1 MATTETITRPAGF
14 VEDIGKD
21 LATQVVAQTA
31 IPIVTTGVKD
41 LGAGPTQY
49 AFEKDEDF
57 AKRRGLFEAQRTA
70 ALGFEQRQQAL
81 KGLAPQVAAQD
92 KLQQQAQTLAQQGIG
107 SYAPF
112 LQQAQLASAAAV
124 SPQIAEQFMSP
135 YQQQVIDASLAEFDR
150 NAAIN
155 RKRISDQAIASGAF
169 GGGRE
174 GVMQSEYQ
182 LGSDRER
189 ALLQAGLLQQG
200 YGQAQQLAAQRFNQQ
215 QGLAGI
221 LPGLQKQDVGTL
233 GQLGA
238 LNQAQQ
244 QAELDAQREA
254 TRMATYQPQEQVD
267 RYANIVTGIMGG
279 YPGATQTTNVPNPTP
294 LQTALGAG
302 STLAGI
308 YGAVS
313 GNFNPLNFLKN

>member
-21 LATQVVAQTA
+21 LASQVVAQTA

-41 LGAGPTQY
+41 LGAGPKQQV
-49 AFEKDEDF
+49 FESDEDF

-169 GGGRE
+169 GG
-174 GVMQSEYQ
+174 
-182 LGSDRER
+182 
-189 ALLQAGLLQQG
+189 
-200 YGQAQQLAAQRFNQQ
+200 
-215 QGLAGI
+215 
-221 LPGLQKQDVGTL
+221 
-233 GQLGA
+233 
-238 LNQAQQ
+238 
-244 QAELDAQREA
+244 
-254 TRMATYQPQEQVD
+254 
-267 RYANIVTGIMGG
+267 
-279 YPGATQTTNVPNPTP
+279 
-294 LQTALGAG
+294 
-302 STLAGI
+302 
-308 YGAVS
+308 
-313 GNFNPLNFLKN
+313 

>member
-41 LGAGPTQY
+41 LGAGPTKQV
-49 AFEKDEDF
+49 FESQKDFE
-57 AKRRGLFEAQRTA
+57 KRRGLFEAQRTA

-92 KLQQQAQTLAQQGIG
+92 ALQKQAQTLAQQGIG

-313 GNFNPLNFLKN
+313 GNFNPLNFLNK